1 MKTKSY
7 ERVWVWE
14 TSKPGKETEF
24 RRREKGEHTLQSR
37 TTRHRPILFVA
48 LRLIS
53 KAGQ

>member
-7 ERVWVWE
+7 ERVWVLE

-24 RRREKGEHTLQSR
+24 RRRESIHCKAETPDIALSF
-37 TTRHRPILFVA
+37 FVA
-48 LRLIS
+48 LRLIL